1 MCRKPGSAPSGKKA
15 PAPTTAAAETDP
27 PARCCTDTQEAGR
40 IVCPR
45 CKTNQSAARP
55 TCLSCALSFEALFD

>member
-1 MCRKPGSAPSGKKA
+1 MCRKPGIAPSGKKA
-15 PAPTTAAAETDP
+15 PAKAAP
-27 PARCCTDTQEAGR
+27 PARRCIDTQEAGR

-55 TCLSCALSFEALFD
+55 ICLSCALSFEALFD